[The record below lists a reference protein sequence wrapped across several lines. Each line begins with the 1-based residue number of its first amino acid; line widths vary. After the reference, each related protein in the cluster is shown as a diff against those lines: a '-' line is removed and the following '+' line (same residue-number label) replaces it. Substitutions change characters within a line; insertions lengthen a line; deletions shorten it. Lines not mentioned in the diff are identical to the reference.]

1 MSRRPDQDKTRAEL
15 LNEISE
21 LRRYLSEPCDR
32 KEKKDLAASQI
43 EGVPLANEENLRLAL
58 IGGRMAAW
66 RWQVGS
72 DEVTWSQNHL
82 RALGHQFKPTYEDW
96 RSRVHPEDI
105 DRVEEELDRVLKNED
120 DFLCEYRI
128 IWPDRSVRWVEHRA
142 RVMPENGGEAKTFHG
157 VIIDIDQRKRNE
169 HTLKEDKDLYRN
181 LCEMSPDAI
190 LVNLNNRIVY
200 ANRSAQRLLGSTN
213 AEPILGRSPFDFIF
227 PEYHSLVASRIQR
240 LLNLNNDNPLVEQR
254 WKRIDGSSV
263 EVEVAASPV
272 MWDHQ
277 RAVQVLLRDIT
288 ERKQAEQALRESEE
302 RLNLALKS
310 ADLGTWHWQIT
321 EDRLTWD
328 DQLCRLFGLKPGEHP
343 SNYSGFLT
351 LLHPEDRARVEGDI
365 AHALQN
371 DVPCETRFR
380 IQWPD
385 GSLHF
390 LTTRGRLFRDCGGN
404 PQRLSGICWD
414 VTDKELAERRLRE
427 NEAHLRFLAHHD
439 VLTSLPNRR
448 LFQDRMQHAM
458 DKARRNG
465 LQVALIY
472 LDLDRFKTINDS
484 LGHTIGDRVLKE
496 IAGRLT
502 HQVRKAD
509 TVARLGGD
517 EFVVILE
524 DVQEAENVAKIAQK
538 ILLELVREVMVE
550 GHRLHVTASVGIS
563 LFPDDGVDAEGL
575 MKNAEVAMYRAKE
588 QGKNMCQYFTPDMNS
603 RAREL
608 LQLENGLRQALEE
621 DQFVLHYQPQHDLA
635 TGELVGVEALL
646 RWNHPERGMIPPGDF
661 IPLAEE
667 TGLIV
672 PIGDWVLRTA
682 CAQSRIWR
690 QAGLP
695 SMRMA
700 VNISPRQFRL
710 PNLSSRVQEIL
721 QETGLEPDALE
732 LEITEGMIMNDLEA
746 AIETMQALGKMGV
759 SLAID
764 DFGTGYSSLGYLKRF
779 PIAGL
784 KIDRSFVRDII
795 SDANDAQ
802 IATSVIALAHSMN
815 LRVVAEGI
823 ETAEQLS
830 FLQEKGC
837 DHGQGFFFNPP
848 CSAEEI
854 TCRILS

>member
-1 MSRRPDQDKTRAEL
+1 
-15 LNEISE
+15 
-21 LRRYLSEPCDR
+21 
-32 KEKKDLAASQI
+32 
-43 EGVPLANEENLRLAL
+43 
-58 IGGRMAAW
+58 
-66 RWQVGS
+66 
-72 DEVTWSQNHL
+72 
-82 RALGHQFKPTYEDW
+82 
-96 RSRVHPEDI
+96 
-105 DRVEEELDRVLKNED
+105 
-120 DFLCEYRI
+120 
-128 IWPDRSVRWVEHRA
+128 
-142 RVMPENGGEAKTFHG
+142 
-157 VIIDIDQRKRNE
+157 
-169 HTLKEDKDLYRN
+169 
-181 LCEMSPDAI
+181 
-190 LVNLNNRIVY
+190 
-200 ANRSAQRLLGSTN
+200 
-213 AEPILGRSPFDFIF
+213 
-227 PEYHSLVASRIQR
+227 
-240 LLNLNNDNPLVEQR
+240 
-254 WKRIDGSSV
+254 
-263 EVEVAASPV
+263 
-272 MWDHQ
+272 
-277 RAVQVLLRDIT
+277 
-288 ERKQAEQALRESEE
+288 
-302 RLNLALKS
+302 
-310 ADLGTWHWQIT
+310 
-321 EDRLTWD
+321 
-328 DQLCRLFGLKPGEHP
+328 
-343 SNYSGFLT
+343 
-351 LLHPEDRARVEGDI
+351 
-365 AHALQN
+365 
-371 DVPCETRFR
+371 
-380 IQWPD
+380 
-385 GSLHF
+385 
-390 LTTRGRLFRDCGGN
+390 
-404 PQRLSGICWD
+404 
-414 VTDKELAERRLRE
+414 
-427 NEAHLRFLAHHD
+427 
-439 VLTSLPNRR
+439 
-448 LFQDRMQHAM
+448 MQHAL

-496 IAGRLT
+496 VAGRLT

-550 GHRLHVTASVGIS
+550 GHRLHVTASAGIS

-682 CAQSRIWR
+682 CAQSRTWR

-695 SMRMA
+695 PMRMA

-710 PNLSSRVQEIL
+710 ANLSSRVQEIL
-721 QETGLEPDALE
+721 QETGLEPEALE

-837 DHGQGFFFNPP
+837 DHGQGFFFNLP

>member
-1 MSRRPDQDKTRAEL
+1 MSKRPDQDKTRAEL
-15 LNEISE
+15 LNEICE
-21 LRRYLSEPCDR
+21 LRRYPSEPCDR
-32 KEKKDLAASQI
+32 EGRNLATPQI
-43 EGVPLANEENLRLAL
+43 EEIPRAKEEHLGLAL
-58 IGGRMAAW
+58 IGARMAAW

-72 DEVTWSQNHL
+72 DEVTWSQDHL

-120 DFLCEYRI
+120 DFLSEYRI
-128 IWPDRSVRWVEHRA
+128 LWPDRSVRWVEHRA

-157 VIIDIDQRKRNE
+157 VIIDIDQRKRIE
-169 HTLKEDKDLYRN
+169 HTLKEDEDLYRN

-200 ANRSAQRLLGSTN
+200 ANQSAQRLLGSTN
-213 AEPILGRSPFDFIF
+213 AEPILGRSPFDFIS
-227 PEYHSLVASRIQR
+227 PEYHSLVAERIQR
-240 LLNLNNDNPLVEQR
+240 LLNLNNVNPLVEQR
-254 WKRIDGSSV
+254 WKRIDGSAV
-263 EVEVAASPV
+263 DVEVAASPV

-310 ADLGTWHWQIT
+310 ADLGTWHWHVT

-343 SNYSGFLT
+343 SNYPGFLT

-365 AHALQN
+365 AHTFQN
-371 DVPCETRFR
+371 DVPYETRFR
-380 IQWPD
+380 VQWPD

-390 LTTRGRLFRDCGGN
+390 LTTRGRLFRDCAGN

-448 LFQDRMQHAM
+448 LFQDRMQHAL

-484 LGHTIGDRVLKE
+484 LGHTVGDRVLKE

-524 DVQEAENVAKIAQK
+524 DVQEAEKVGTVAQK
-538 ILLELVREVMVE
+538 ILLELVREVRVE
-550 GHRLHVTASVGIS
+550 GHRLHVTASAGIS
-563 LFPDDGVDAEGL
+563 LFPENGVDAEGL

-603 RAREL
+603 HAREL

-621 DQFVLHYQPQHDLA
+621 GQFVLHYQPQHDLA

-646 RWNHPERGMIPPGDF
+646 RWNHPERGMIPPADF

-682 CAQSRIWR
+682 CAQSRTWR

-695 SMRMA
+695 PMRMA

-710 PNLSSRVQEIL
+710 ANLSSRVQEIL
-721 QETGLEPDALE
+721 QETGLEPNALE

-746 AIETMQALGKMGV
+746 AIETMQELGKMGV
-759 SLAID
+759 SLVID

-784 KIDRSFVRDII
+784 KIDRSFVRDVI
-795 SDANDAQ
+795 SDTNDAQ

-837 DHGQGFFFNPP
+837 DHGQGFFFNLP